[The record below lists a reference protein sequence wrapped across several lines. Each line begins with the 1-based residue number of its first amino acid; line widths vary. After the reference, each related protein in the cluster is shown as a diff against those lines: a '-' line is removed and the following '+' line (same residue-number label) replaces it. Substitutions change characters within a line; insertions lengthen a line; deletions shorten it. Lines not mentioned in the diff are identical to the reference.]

1 MQNKETMNEEAVLM
15 VCLQL
20 LKGEKEIKDY
30 GFAVLNESVQV
41 VEKILKKRKG
51 KKINRTPIKIC
62 KPTASTFRKMT
73 IAEFEKGELAKL
85 RASKSDNG

>member
-41 VEKILKKRKG
+41 VEKILKKRK
-51 KKINRTPIKIC
+51 KI
-62 KPTASTFRKMT
+62 
-73 IAEFEKGELAKL
+73 L
-85 RASKSDNG
+85 